1 MPKFM
6 YGVLRSMKLWKKV
19 LVGLVL
25 GIILGVVLKDDVVY
39 IKPFGDLFIRL
50 IKMIIVPLI
59 FFAIVSGITSVQDSK
74 ALGRVGIKASIAY
87 LLTTLFAITIG
98 LTVGTIFEP
107 GSGVI
112 LNFSGDGVLKNPDA
126 SLAKIADTLL
136 NIVPENAID
145 AMAQGT
151 ILQVVFFAL
160 FTGIT
165 LNTMENEASKRLS
178 GIFSLLSSMVFR
190 MVHLIVQL
198 SPVAACALTA
208 WIVGTQ
214 GMAVLEKLLKLV
226 GCAYLAFGVQYL
238 VFGLIIL
245 VWTKLSPLPFFKKS
259 LEYQTLAFSTSS
271 TKAALPTTIKVCQNR
286 LGVSNISSSF
296 VLPLGASIN
305 MDGIAIY
312 ISLCALF
319 FAQATG
325 KVLGMADYGCIIL
338 TGTLGSIGGAGIPGG
353 TIVMLPMV
361 LASVGLPIEG
371 IALIAGI
378 DRIIDMMRTTI
389 SITGD
394 ATVALCVDHSEGLL
408 DKEKYYADV

>member
-1 MPKFM
+1 
-6 YGVLRSMKLWKKV
+6 MKLWKKV
-19 LVGLVL
+19 VIGLVL
-25 GIILGVVLKDDVVY
+25 GIILGVVLKEDAVY
-39 IKPFGDLFIRL
+39 LKPFGDLFIRL

-59 FFAIVSGITSVQDSK
+59 FFAIISGITSVNDSK
-74 ALGRVGIKASIAY
+74 ALGRVGMKASAAY
-87 LLTTLFAITIG
+87 LVTTLFAITIG
-98 LTVGTIFEP
+98 LMVGTIFEP
-107 GSGVI
+107 GSGVL
-112 LNFSGDGVLKNPDA
+112 LNFNGENLPHIPEGTNA
-126 SLAKIADTLL
+126 AKIIEILL

-151 ILQVVFFAL
+151 VLQVVFFAL

-165 LNTMENEASKRLS
+165 LNTLDNESSKRLS
-178 GIFSLLSSMVFR
+178 NIFQLLSSMVFK
-190 MVHLIVQL
+190 MVHFIVQL
-198 SPVAACALTA
+198 SPIAACALTA
-208 WIVGTQ
+208 WIIGTQ
-214 GMAVLEKLLKLV
+214 GMEVLTKLIKLV

-238 VFGLIIL
+238 VFGLMIFL
-245 VWTKLSPLPFFKKS
+245 WTRRSPMPFFKKS
-259 LEYQTLAFSTSS
+259 IEYQTLAFSTSS
-271 TKAALPTTIKVCQNR
+271 SKAALPTTIRVCQKR
-286 LGVSNISSSF
+286 LGVSSLSSSF

-325 KVLGMADYGCIIL
+325 KVLEPSDYGCIIL
-338 TGTLGSIGGAGIPGG
+338 TGTLGAIGGAGIPGG

-361 LASVGLPIEG
+361 LGSIGLPIEG

-394 ATVALCVDHSEGLL
+394 AAVALCVDHSEGLL
-408 DKEKYYADV
+408 DVEQYQKNV

>member
-1 MPKFM
+1 
-6 YGVLRSMKLWKKV
+6 MKLWKKV
-19 LVGLVL
+19 LIGLVL
-25 GIILGVVLKDDVVY
+25 GIILGVILKDKVVY
-39 IKPFGDLFIRL
+39 LKPFGDIFIRL

-59 FFAIVSGITSVQDSK
+59 FFAIVSGITNVKDSK
-74 ALGRVGIKASIAY
+74 ALSRVGIKASVTY

-98 LTVGTIFEP
+98 LSVGTIFKP

-112 LNFSGDGVLKNPDA
+112 LNFSGDEVSKIPDTNV
-126 SLAKIADTLL
+126 AKIMETLL
-136 NIVPENAID
+136 NIIPENAIE

-165 LNTMENEASKRLS
+165 LNTMENTASKRLS
-178 GIFSLLSSMVFR
+178 DIFSMLSAMVFR
-190 MVHLIVQL
+190 MVHLIIQL

-226 GCAYLAFGVQYL
+226 GCAYLGFGIQYL
-238 VFGLIIL
+238 VFGLIIY
-245 VWTKLSPLPFFKKS
+245 VWTRLSPVPFFKKS
-259 LEYQTLAFSTSS
+259 IEYQTLAFSTSS
-271 TKAALPTTIKVCQNR
+271 TKAALPTTIKVCQSR
-286 LGVSNISSSF
+286 LGVSPISSSF

-325 KVLGMADYGCIIL
+325 KVLEPSDYGCIIL

-408 DKEKYYADV
+408 DKEKYYENV

>member
-74 ALGRVGIKASIAY
+74 ALGRVGIKASVTY

-178 GIFSLLSSMVFR
+178 SIFSLLSSMVFR
-190 MVHLIVQL
+190 MVHLIIQL
-198 SPVAACALTA
+198 SPLAACALTA

-214 GMAVLEKLLKLV
+214 GMVVLEKLLKLV
-226 GCAYLAFGVQYL
+226 GCAYLAFGIQYL
-238 VFGLIIL
+238 VFGVIIY
-245 VWTKLSPLPFFKKS
+245 VWTRLSPVPFFKKS

-271 TKAALPTTIKVCQNR
+271 TKAALPTTIKVCQTR
-286 LGVSNISSSF
+286 LGVSPISSSF

-325 KVLGMADYGCIIL
+325 KILGIADYGCIIL

-408 DKEKYYADV
+408 DREKYYADV

>member
-1 MPKFM
+1 
-6 YGVLRSMKLWKKV
+6 MKLWQKV
-19 LVGLVL
+19 FIGLIL
-25 GIILGVVLKDDVVY
+25 GIILGVVLKEQAVY
-39 IKPFGDLFIRL
+39 LKPFGDLFIRL

-74 ALGRVGIKASIAY
+74 SLGRIGIKASITY
-87 LLTTLFAITIG
+87 LLTTLFAIMIG
-98 LTVGTIFEP
+98 LSVGTIFEP

-112 LNFSGDGVLKNPDA
+112 VNFTGEGSQITDTNM
-126 SLAKIADTLL
+126 AKIFDTLL
-136 NIVPENAID
+136 N
-145 AMAQGT
+145 
-151 ILQVVFFAL
+151 VVFFAL

-165 LNTMENEASKRLS
+165 LNTMENDASKRLKN
-178 GIFSLLSSMVFR
+178 IFALLASMVFK

-198 SPVAACALTA
+198 SPIAAGALIA
-208 WIVGTQ
+208 WIIGTQ
-214 GMAVLEKLLKLV
+214 GMMVLEKLLKLV

-238 VFGLIIL
+238 IFGLIIYF
-245 VWTKLSPLPFFKKS
+245 WTKLSPLPFFKKS
-259 LEYQTLAFSTSS
+259 LEYQAIAFSTSN

-286 LGVSNISSSF
+286 LGVSKISSSF

-305 MDGIAIY
+305 VDGTAIY

-338 TGTLGSIGGAGIPGG
+338 TGTLGSIGAAGVTGG

-361 LASVGLPIEG
+361 LGSIGLPIEG

-378 DRIIDMMRTTI
+378 DRIVDMMRSTI

-408 DKEKYYADV
+408 DRDKYNKAV